1 MPVAGP
7 RFILFKLC
15 ATRTDCPHDRADMM
29 ALTKADLLSYEDY
42 ERSRDVFRK
51 RIIDLKQRRRLS
63 VGDKITL
70 LFENR
75 ETIQFQIQE
84 MIRAERIVDPDKV
97 QGELDVYNALLPGE
111 GELSATLFIEITDSD
126 HIERDLDAFQGIDR
140 GQTVALRAGSLAVY
154 GQFEGGHSKEDKISA
169 VHFVKF
175 CPSSEWMRALAQ
187 GGTSASVLVHHP
199 AYRREADVPEEM
211 KQEWL
216 ADLRG

>member
-1 MPVAGP
+1 
-7 RFILFKLC
+7 
-15 ATRTDCPHDRADMM
+15 MM

-175 CPSSEWMRALAQ
+175 CPSPEWIRELAQ
-187 GGTSASVLVHHP
+187 EGASVSIRIDHS
-199 AYRREADVPEEM
+199 AYRKEAEVPEAM
-211 KQEWL
+211 RQEWL
-216 ADLRG
+216 ADLRS

>member
-1 MPVAGP
+1 MIP
-7 RFILFKLC
+7 
-15 ATRTDCPHDRADMM
+15 
-29 ALTKADLLSYEDY
+29 LTKTDLLSYEDY
-42 ERSRDVFRK
+42 ERSRDAFRK

-97 QGELDVYNALLPGE
+97 QVELDVYNALLPGE

-140 GQTVALRAGSLAVY
+140 GQTVALRAGSLAIY
-154 GQFEGGHSKEDKISA
+154 GHFEGGHSKEDKISA

-175 CPSSEWMRALAQ
+175 CPSSEWIQSLAQ
-187 GGTSASVLVHHP
+187 KGTSASVQVNHS
-199 AYRREADVPEEM
+199 AYRREAQVPEEM

-216 ADLRG
+216 ADLRA